1 MKRLASLLASLAL
14 SLTASAQEV
23 TLYGDVEDV
32 QGTVNQFFLD
42 CTSIQLQSA
51 AIQLATFQ
59 GQYVKLRGN
68 NIGTAAAPRIEVT
81 AIEPFAQ
88 VTNLG
93 GDRRPGTRFEIDLFL
108 PAGTPYAL
116 YLGVGEG
123 FVPLGSFGTWYLGAN
138 SLLYA
143 TGMTAGPITT
153 IFAPIPNQPQLV
165 GLDLRVQTIY
175 LPSGGEPIASNVDCK
190 AVRA

>member
-14 SLTASAQEV
+14 SFTASAQEL
-23 TLYGDVEDV
+23 TLYGDIEDV
-32 QGTVNQFFLD
+32 QGTVNQWFLD
-42 CTSIQLQSA
+42 CTSIQLQST
-51 AIQLATFQ
+51 AIQLAPFQ

-68 NIGTAAAPRIEVT
+68 NIGTLAAPRIDVT

-93 GDRRPGTRFEIDLFL
+93 GDRRPGTRFEVDLL
-108 PAGTPYAL
+108 LTANTPYAL

-123 FVPLGSFGTWYLGAN
+123 FVPLGSFGTWYLGPN
-138 SLLYA
+138 HVLYA
-143 TGMTAGPITT
+143 AGLTAGPITT
-153 IFAPIPNQPQLV
+153 ILAPIPNQPRLV
-165 GLDLRVQTIY
+165 GIELRAQTIY

-190 AVRA
+190 TIRA